1 MKKLILVLAAALALT
16 LLCSCAKPLPEE
28 PVQADPE
35 PEAPAAVHVTT
46 FTADILSSDSD
57 TLSVRPADEDPAFG
71 AAEAVTVTLADGLVP
86 TGADGWP
93 ISVSELT
100 QALQVD
106 ITYLGDVSESDPPQ
120 VLAVAIRVVPSEEP
134 AEDIVTPAD
143 PQPVAPVPE
152 EPEAEPF
159 APVELPAQDP
169 VPAEI
174 PYDGITLYG
183 FQSIRTEIV
192 RSGEADLDGCGTPES
207 VQLLRIWD
215 QYDQQSFV
223 LRIQK
228 GSDVFDTGFEE
239 ADASYPASFN
249 AHIWLADLDTDGYPE
264 VYFNGNMNGDQYVL
278 NVWSLKT
285 GTPQL
290 IPFEDQTF
298 MEAAIIGVSDN
309 SLQLESTQNVLGSY
323 SAIRAY
329 ALHDDVLTPLGDAW
343 QIVPANTSYSRM
355 TVVMDIPVTL
365 DDGTQSVFGPG
376 TVLQVTGTGTVQKDG
391 AGRNIGNDHGLAAL
405 DDAPR
410 DALAQRIMAPPL
422 LGGIQAV
429 GHLDA
434 DLTGMGRHK
443 GDHAPHHVQ
452 VLRHQRERRLQ
463 AVADVAGMVDDL
475 GKVEQ
480 QPQLADRFTY
490 ALPMRRQH
498 RRCGGNRPFLI
509 RGGRIRRWRLLVS
522 FHAQDSPFRLPADIP
537 ARLQLLEIGHLS
549 FPGIRHR
556 KRHTKQD
563 TQGACA
569 PCHGRGHTGAMR
581 KRCPYRE

>member
-192 RSGEADLDGCGTPES
+192 RSGEADLDTDGAMET

-215 QYDQQSFV
+215 QYDQQSFI

-228 GSDVFDTGFEE
+228 GAEVFDTGMDEGE
-239 ADASYPASFN
+239 LSYPPSFN
-249 AHIWLADLDTDGYPE
+249 ARIWLADLDADACPE
-264 VYFNGNMNGDQYVL
+264 IYFCGDMSSDDYVL
-278 NVWSLKT
+278 NAWSCKS
-285 GTPQL
+285 GTPEL
-290 IPFEDQTF
+290 IPFEDQLF
-298 MEAAIIGVSDN
+298 LEASILSISEG
-309 SLQLESTQNVLGSY
+309 SLQLESTQDVLGSY
-323 SAIRAY
+323 EAVRAY
-329 ALHDDVLTPLGDAW
+329 VLHDGVLVPLGDAW
-343 QIVPANTSYSRM
+343 QIVPANTSYSRLSL
-355 TVVMDIPVTL
+355 VRDLPVTL
-365 DDGTQSVFGPG
+365 DDGTESTFGPG
-376 TVLQVTGTGTVQKDG
+376 TILQVTGTDG
-391 AGRNIGNDHGLAAL
+391 KSF
-405 DDAPR
+405 
-410 DALAQRIMAPPL
+410 
-422 LGGIQAV
+422 V
-429 GHLDA
+429 
-434 DLTGMGRHK
+434 
-443 GDHAPHHVQ
+443 
-452 VLRHQRERRLQ
+452 
-463 AVADVAGMVDDL
+463 DVITEDGV
-475 GKVEQ
+475 
-480 QPQLADRFTY
+480 T
-490 ALPMRRQH
+490 
-498 RRCGGNRPFLI
+498 
-509 RGGRIRRWRLLVS
+509 GRIAITQPAGDWQWYINGEPELEYFELV
-522 FHAQDSPFRLPADIP
+522 
-537 ARLQLLEIGHLS
+537 
-549 FPGIRHR
+549 
-556 KRHTKQD
+556 
-563 TQGACA
+563 
-569 PCHGRGHTGAMR
+569 
-581 KRCPYRE
+581 PYAG

>member
-120 VLAVAIRVVPSEEP
+120 GLAVAIRVVPSEEP

-192 RSGEADLDGCGTPES
+192 RSGEADLDTDGAMET

-215 QYDQQSFV
+215 QYDQQSFI

-228 GSDVFDTGFEE
+228 GTEVFDTGMDEGE
-239 ADASYPASFN
+239 LSYPPSFN
-249 AHIWLADLDTDGYPE
+249 ARIWLADLDADACPE
-264 VYFNGNMNGDQYVL
+264 IYFCGDMASDDYVL
-278 NVWSLKT
+278 NVWSCKS
-285 GTPQL
+285 GTPEQ
-290 IPFEDQTF
+290 IPFEDQLF
-298 MEAAIIGVSDN
+298 LEASILSISEG
-309 SLQLESTQNVLGSY
+309 SLQLESTQDVLGSY
-323 SAIRAY
+323 EAVRAY
-329 ALHDDVLTPLGDAW
+329 VLHDGVLVPLGDAW
-343 QIVPANTSYSRM
+343 QIVPANTSYSRLSL
-355 TVVMDIPVTL
+355 VRDLPVTL
-365 DDGTQSVFGPG
+365 DDGTESTFGPG
-376 TVLQVTGTGTVQKDG
+376 TILQVTGTDG
-391 AGRNIGNDHGLAAL
+391 KSF
-405 DDAPR
+405 
-410 DALAQRIMAPPL
+410 
-422 LGGIQAV
+422 V
-429 GHLDA
+429 
-434 DLTGMGRHK
+434 
-443 GDHAPHHVQ
+443 
-452 VLRHQRERRLQ
+452 
-463 AVADVAGMVDDL
+463 DVITEDGV
-475 GKVEQ
+475 
-480 QPQLADRFTY
+480 T
-490 ALPMRRQH
+490 
-498 RRCGGNRPFLI
+498 
-509 RGGRIRRWRLLVS
+509 GRIAITQPAGDWQWYINGEPELEYFELV
-522 FHAQDSPFRLPADIP
+522 
-537 ARLQLLEIGHLS
+537 
-549 FPGIRHR
+549 
-556 KRHTKQD
+556 
-563 TQGACA
+563 
-569 PCHGRGHTGAMR
+569 
-581 KRCPYRE
+581 PYAG

>member
-28 PVQADPE
+28 PVQAGPE

-192 RSGEADLDGCGTPES
+192 RSGEADLDTDGAMET

-215 QYDQQSFV
+215 QYDQQSFI

-228 GSDVFDTGFEE
+228 GTEVFDTGMDEGE
-239 ADASYPASFN
+239 LSYPPSFN
-249 AHIWLADLDTDGYPE
+249 ARIWLADLDADACPE
-264 VYFNGNMNGDQYVL
+264 IYFCGDMASDDYVL
-278 NVWSLKT
+278 NAWSCKS
-285 GTPQL
+285 GTPEQ
-290 IPFEDQTF
+290 IPFEDQLF
-298 MEAAIIGVSDN
+298 LEASILSISEG
-309 SLQLESTQNVLGSY
+309 SLQLESTQDVLGSY
-323 SAIRAY
+323 EAVRAY
-329 ALHDDVLTPLGDAW
+329 VLHDGVLVPLGDAW
-343 QIVPANTSYSRM
+343 QIVPANTSYSRLSL
-355 TVVMDIPVTL
+355 VRDLPVTL
-365 DDGTQSVFGPG
+365 DDGTESTFGPG
-376 TVLQVTGTGTVQKDG
+376 TILQVTGTDG
-391 AGRNIGNDHGLAAL
+391 KSF
-405 DDAPR
+405 
-410 DALAQRIMAPPL
+410 
-422 LGGIQAV
+422 V
-429 GHLDA
+429 
-434 DLTGMGRHK
+434 
-443 GDHAPHHVQ
+443 
-452 VLRHQRERRLQ
+452 
-463 AVADVAGMVDDL
+463 DVITEDGV
-475 GKVEQ
+475 
-480 QPQLADRFTY
+480 T
-490 ALPMRRQH
+490 
-498 RRCGGNRPFLI
+498 
-509 RGGRIRRWRLLVS
+509 GRIAITQPAGDWQWYINGEPELEYFELV
-522 FHAQDSPFRLPADIP
+522 
-537 ARLQLLEIGHLS
+537 
-549 FPGIRHR
+549 
-556 KRHTKQD
+556 
-563 TQGACA
+563 
-569 PCHGRGHTGAMR
+569 
-581 KRCPYRE
+581 PYAG

>member
-1 MKKLILVLAAALALT
+1 MKKLILVLAAALALS

-35 PEAPAAVHVTT
+35 PEAPAEVHVTT
-46 FTADILSSDSD
+46 FTADILSSGGG
-57 TLSVRPADEDPAFG
+57 TLTVRPADKDSSFG
-71 AAEAVTVTLADGLVP
+71 SADTVTVALADGLVP

-106 ITYLGDVSESDPPQ
+106 ITYLGGVETSDPPQ

-134 AEDIVTPAD
+134 VEDTTNTVTD
-143 PQPVAPVPE
+143 PQPVEPVPS

-192 RSGEADLDGCGTPES
+192 RSGEADLDGCGTPET

-239 ADASYPASFN
+239 PDVSYPASFN
-249 AHIWLADLDTDGYPE
+249 AHIWLADLDADGYPE

-278 NVWSLKT
+278 NVWSMKT
-285 GTPQL
+285 GTPEL
-290 IPFEDQTF
+290 IPFEDQIYL
-298 MEAAIIGVSDN
+298 EAAIIGVSDN

-329 ALHDDVLTPLGDAW
+329 ALHDDVLTPLGDEW
-343 QIVPANTSYSRM
+343 QIVPANTSYSRLS
-355 TVVMDIPVTL
+355 VVRDIPVTL
-365 DDGTQSVFGPG
+365 DDGTESVFGPG
-376 TVLQVTGTGTVQKDG
+376 TVLQVTGTDGKSFVDVITSDGVTGRIAIEQPAGDWQWYIDGESELEYFELVPRVILLDVLDGILPAKPELCCRTPGETQQYEEDRRLFYVAMTRARQQLVLFDCAAERSAFVDEVLSGLPGHRTRHDAEPAGRRTPPPAARAPLPPVDVDSITAVGAHVRHAVFGPGTVESV
-391 AGRNIGNDHGLAAL
+391 AGRRVTVRFTAG
-405 DDAPR
+405 PR
-410 DALAQRIMAPPL
+410 T
-422 LGGIQAV
+422 
-429 GHLDA
+429 LDA
-434 DLTGMGRHK
+434 QVVAERHLMW
-443 GDHAPHHVQ
+443 A
-452 VLRHQRERRLQ
+452 E
-463 AVADVAGMVDDL
+463 
-475 GKVEQ
+475 
-480 QPQLADRFTY
+480 
-490 ALPMRRQH
+490 
-498 RRCGGNRPFLI
+498 
-509 RGGRIRRWRLLVS
+509 
-522 FHAQDSPFRLPADIP
+522 
-537 ARLQLLEIGHLS
+537 
-549 FPGIRHR
+549 
-556 KRHTKQD
+556 
-563 TQGACA
+563 
-569 PCHGRGHTGAMR
+569 
-581 KRCPYRE
+581 

>member
-192 RSGEADLDGCGTPES
+192 RSGEADLDTDGAMET

-215 QYDQQSFV
+215 QYDQQSFI

-228 GSDVFDTGFEE
+228 GTEVFDTGMDEGE
-239 ADASYPASFN
+239 LSYPPSFN
-249 AHIWLADLDTDGYPE
+249 ARIWLADLDADACPE
-264 VYFNGNMNGDQYVL
+264 IYFCGDMSSDDYVL
-278 NVWSLKT
+278 NAWSCKS
-285 GTPQL
+285 GTPEL
-290 IPFEDQTF
+290 IPFEDQLF
-298 MEAAIIGVSDN
+298 LEASILSISEG
-309 SLQLESTQNVLGSY
+309 SLQLESTQDVLGSY
-323 SAIRAY
+323 EAVRAY
-329 ALHDDVLTPLGDAW
+329 VLHDGVLVPLGDAW
-343 QIVPANTSYSRM
+343 QIVPANTSYSRLSL
-355 TVVMDIPVTL
+355 VRDLPVTL
-365 DDGTQSVFGPG
+365 DDGTESTFGPG
-376 TVLQVTGTGTVQKDG
+376 TILQVTGTDG
-391 AGRNIGNDHGLAAL
+391 KSF
-405 DDAPR
+405 
-410 DALAQRIMAPPL
+410 
-422 LGGIQAV
+422 V
-429 GHLDA
+429 
-434 DLTGMGRHK
+434 
-443 GDHAPHHVQ
+443 
-452 VLRHQRERRLQ
+452 
-463 AVADVAGMVDDL
+463 DVITEDGV
-475 GKVEQ
+475 
-480 QPQLADRFTY
+480 T
-490 ALPMRRQH
+490 
-498 RRCGGNRPFLI
+498 
-509 RGGRIRRWRLLVS
+509 GRIAITQPAGDWQWYINGEPELEYFELV
-522 FHAQDSPFRLPADIP
+522 
-537 ARLQLLEIGHLS
+537 
-549 FPGIRHR
+549 
-556 KRHTKQD
+556 
-563 TQGACA
+563 
-569 PCHGRGHTGAMR
+569 
-581 KRCPYRE
+581 PYAG

>member
-174 PYDGITLYG
+174 PYDGVTLYG
-183 FQSIRTEIV
+183 FPAVRTEIV
-192 RSGEADLDGCGTPES
+192 RSGEADLDTDGAMET

-215 QYDQQSFV
+215 QYDQQSFI

-228 GSDVFDTGFEE
+228 GTEVFDTGMDEGE
-239 ADASYPASFN
+239 LSYPPSFN
-249 AHIWLADLDTDGYPE
+249 ARIWLADLDADACPE
-264 VYFNGNMNGDQYVL
+264 IYFCGDMASDDYVL
-278 NVWSLKT
+278 NAWSCKS
-285 GTPQL
+285 GTPEL
-290 IPFEDQTF
+290 IPFEDQLF
-298 MEAAIIGVSDN
+298 LEASILSISEG
-309 SLQLESTQNVLGSY
+309 SLQLESTQDVLGSY
-323 SAIRAY
+323 EAVRAY
-329 ALHDDVLTPLGDAW
+329 VLHDGVLVPLGDAW
-343 QIVPANTSYSRM
+343 QIVPANTSYSRLSL
-355 TVVMDIPVTL
+355 VRDLPVTL
-365 DDGTQSVFGPG
+365 DDGTASTFGPG
-376 TVLQVTGTGTVQKDG
+376 TILQVTGTDG
-391 AGRNIGNDHGLAAL
+391 KSF
-405 DDAPR
+405 
-410 DALAQRIMAPPL
+410 
-422 LGGIQAV
+422 V
-429 GHLDA
+429 
-434 DLTGMGRHK
+434 
-443 GDHAPHHVQ
+443 
-452 VLRHQRERRLQ
+452 
-463 AVADVAGMVDDL
+463 DVITEDGV
-475 GKVEQ
+475 
-480 QPQLADRFTY
+480 T
-490 ALPMRRQH
+490 
-498 RRCGGNRPFLI
+498 
-509 RGGRIRRWRLLVS
+509 GRIAITQPAGDWQWYINGEPELEYFELV
-522 FHAQDSPFRLPADIP
+522 
-537 ARLQLLEIGHLS
+537 
-549 FPGIRHR
+549 
-556 KRHTKQD
+556 
-563 TQGACA
+563 
-569 PCHGRGHTGAMR
+569 
-581 KRCPYRE
+581 PYAG

>member
-192 RSGEADLDGCGTPES
+192 RSGEADLDTDGAMET

-215 QYDQQSFV
+215 QYDQQSFI

-228 GSDVFDTGFEE
+228 GTEVFDTGMDEGE
-239 ADASYPASFN
+239 LSYPPSFN
-249 AHIWLADLDTDGYPE
+249 ARIWLADLDADACPE
-264 VYFNGNMNGDQYVL
+264 IYFCGDMASDDYVL
-278 NVWSLKT
+278 NAWSCKS
-285 GTPQL
+285 GTPEL
-290 IPFEDQTF
+290 IPFEDQLF
-298 MEAAIIGVSDN
+298 LEASILSISEG
-309 SLQLESTQNVLGSY
+309 SLQLESTQDVLGSY
-323 SAIRAY
+323 EAVRAY
-329 ALHDDVLTPLGDAW
+329 VLHDGVLVPLGDAW
-343 QIVPANTSYSRM
+343 QIVPANTSYSRLSL
-355 TVVMDIPVTL
+355 VRDLPVTL
-365 DDGTQSVFGPG
+365 DDGTESTFGPG
-376 TVLQVTGTGTVQKDG
+376 TILQVTGTDG
-391 AGRNIGNDHGLAAL
+391 KSF
-405 DDAPR
+405 
-410 DALAQRIMAPPL
+410 
-422 LGGIQAV
+422 V
-429 GHLDA
+429 
-434 DLTGMGRHK
+434 
-443 GDHAPHHVQ
+443 
-452 VLRHQRERRLQ
+452 
-463 AVADVAGMVDDL
+463 DVITEDGV
-475 GKVEQ
+475 
-480 QPQLADRFTY
+480 T
-490 ALPMRRQH
+490 
-498 RRCGGNRPFLI
+498 
-509 RGGRIRRWRLLVS
+509 GRIAITQPAGDWQWYINGEPELEYFELV
-522 FHAQDSPFRLPADIP
+522 
-537 ARLQLLEIGHLS
+537 
-549 FPGIRHR
+549 
-556 KRHTKQD
+556 
-563 TQGACA
+563 
-569 PCHGRGHTGAMR
+569 
-581 KRCPYRE
+581 PYAG

>member
-1 MKKLILVLAAALALT
+1 M
-16 LLCSCAKPLPEE
+16 
-28 PVQADPE
+28 
-35 PEAPAAVHVTT
+35 
-46 FTADILSSDSD
+46 
-57 TLSVRPADEDPAFG
+57 
-71 AAEAVTVTLADGLVP
+71 
-86 TGADGWP
+86 
-93 ISVSELT
+93 
-100 QALQVD
+100 
-106 ITYLGDVSESDPPQ
+106 
-120 VLAVAIRVVPSEEP
+120 LAVAIRVVPSEEP

-159 APVELPAQDP
+159 APVERPAQDP

-376 TVLQVTGTGTVQKDG
+376 TVLQVTGTDG
-391 AGRNIGNDHGLAAL
+391 KSFVDVITNDGVTGRIA
-405 DDAPR
+405 
-410 DALAQRIMAPPL
+410 
-422 LGGIQAV
+422 
-429 GHLDA
+429 
-434 DLTGMGRHK
+434 
-443 GDHAPHHVQ
+443 
-452 VLRHQRERRLQ
+452 
-463 AVADVAGMVDDL
+463 
-475 GKVEQ
+475 VEQ
-480 QPQLADRFTY
+480 PAGDWQWYIDGKPELEYFELVPY
-490 ALPMRRQH
+490 A
-498 RRCGGNRPFLI
+498 G
-509 RGGRIRRWRLLVS
+509 
-522 FHAQDSPFRLPADIP
+522 
-537 ARLQLLEIGHLS
+537 
-549 FPGIRHR
+549 
-556 KRHTKQD
+556 
-563 TQGACA
+563 
-569 PCHGRGHTGAMR
+569 
-581 KRCPYRE
+581 

>member
-1 MKKLILVLAAALALT
+1 MAPVSVMPATKKPRKTIPIGILLICLTVAVVYALMSIVAAGVLPVEQVAGENLSLVAQTIFSPTMFNIFILGAACCAIMSSLASGMTMLRYPLLAVAEAAALALS

-35 PEAPAAVHVTT
+35 PEAPAEVHVTT
-46 FTADILSSDSD
+46 FTADILSSGGG
-57 TLSVRPADEDPAFG
+57 TLTVRPADKDSSFG
-71 AAEAVTVTLADGLVP
+71 SADTVTVALADGLVP

-106 ITYLGDVSESDPPQ
+106 ITYLGGVETSDPPQ

-134 AEDIVTPAD
+134 VEDTTNTVTD
-143 PQPVAPVPE
+143 PQPVEPVPS

-192 RSGEADLDGCGTPES
+192 RSGEADLDGCGTPET

-239 ADASYPASFN
+239 PDVSYPASFN
-249 AHIWLADLDTDGYPE
+249 AHIWLADLDADGYPE

-278 NVWSLKT
+278 NVWSMKT
-285 GTPQL
+285 GTPEL
-290 IPFEDQTF
+290 IPFEDQIYL
-298 MEAAIIGVSDN
+298 EAAIIGVSDN

-329 ALHDDVLTPLGDAW
+329 ALHDDVLTPLGDEW
-343 QIVPANTSYSRM
+343 QIVPANTSYSRLS
-355 TVVMDIPVTL
+355 VVRDIPVTL
-365 DDGTQSVFGPG
+365 DDGTESVFGPG
-376 TVLQVTGTGTVQKDG
+376 TVLQVTGTDG
-391 AGRNIGNDHGLAAL
+391 KSF
-405 DDAPR
+405 
-410 DALAQRIMAPPL
+410 
-422 LGGIQAV
+422 V
-429 GHLDA
+429 
-434 DLTGMGRHK
+434 
-443 GDHAPHHVQ
+443 
-452 VLRHQRERRLQ
+452 
-463 AVADVAGMVDDL
+463 DVITSDGV
-475 GKVEQ
+475 
-480 QPQLADRFTY
+480 T
-490 ALPMRRQH
+490 
-498 RRCGGNRPFLI
+498 
-509 RGGRIRRWRLLVS
+509 GRIAIEQPAGDWQWYIDGESELEYFELV
-522 FHAQDSPFRLPADIP
+522 
-537 ARLQLLEIGHLS
+537 
-549 FPGIRHR
+549 
-556 KRHTKQD
+556 
-563 TQGACA
+563 
-569 PCHGRGHTGAMR
+569 
-581 KRCPYRE
+581 PYVG